1 MLAILQE
8 KDLKM
13 QNRSHPKTLACLL
26 LSIDAMA
33 IVLITSIA
41 YFSAEIARL
50 KTQTS
55 SLQQSPF
62 GQEGNSSL
70 TLQLLQQI
78 QQNVSDAMRKQEGR
92 WGERGR
98 GRGER
103 GPTNMIR
110 VFIEALWEMSFM
122 T

>member
-1 MLAILQE
+1 
-8 KDLKM
+8 
-13 QNRSHPKTLACLL
+13 
-26 LSIDAMA
+26 MA

-55 SLQQSPF
+55 SFQQSPF

-78 QQNVSDAMRKQEGR
+78 QQNVSDAM
-92 WGERGR
+92 GERDSILHR
-98 GRGER
+98 LNSSE
-103 GPTNMIR
+103 T
-110 VFIEALWEMSFM
+110 F
-122 T
+122 